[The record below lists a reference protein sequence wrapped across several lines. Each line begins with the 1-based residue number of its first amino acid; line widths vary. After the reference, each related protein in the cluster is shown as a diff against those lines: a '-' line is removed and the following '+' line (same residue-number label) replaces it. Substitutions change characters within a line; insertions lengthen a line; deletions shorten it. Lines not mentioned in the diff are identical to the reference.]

1 MKQVL
6 FLFSYALF
14 SLLSSFP
21 LTAQE
26 TRHQFGLG
34 LTRSF
39 LPVNKMLIGQVGI
52 EQIPQATIWLDYN
65 KSIRSSKKGLRWG
78 ASASVNYEKFF
89 YTIDQPLPYFT
100 PTREW
105 FIFLAGG
112 IKNVE
117 VYGYLGKQFE
127 LYRSEKWRIRLFS
140 RLGPVFH
147 INPYPNYIEASSNLR
162 DNGSSSFRLYEIDFS
177 RPNWYVPY
185 LRGLVSLDF
194 VKRYKS
200 GLEIGIAP
208 QVSFAAFSN
217 EDAVFLTVLDDPA
230 YRSLGT
236 FKMKRGFYG
245 INLVIAK

>member
-1 MKQVL
+1 MKPG
-6 FLFSYALF
+6 FLLLPLTLLL
-14 SLLSSFP
+14 LLSSFA
-21 LTAQE
+21 LFAQQ
-26 TRHQFGLG
+26 THRQFGLG

-39 LPVNKMLIGQVGI
+39 LPVNKMLIGRVGI
-52 EQIPQATIWLDYN
+52 EQIPQATLWFDYN

>member
-1 MKQVL
+1 MKQFCFLFPL
-6 FLFSYALF
+6 FLLIP
-14 SLLSSFP
+14 LSSFT
-21 LTAQE
+21 LQAQE
-26 TRHQFGLG
+26 NRHQFGLG

-39 LPVNKMLIGQVGI
+39 LPVNNLLIGRVGLK
-52 EQIPQATIWLDYN
+52 QIPQATIWLDYN
-65 KSIRSSKKGLRWG
+65 KSIRSSKMGLRWG
-78 ASASVNYEKFF
+78 AAASINYEKFF

-117 VYGYLGKQFE
+117 VYGYLGKQFKV
-127 LYRSEKWRIRLFS
+127 YQSEKLRLSIFS

-147 INPYPNYIEASSNLR
+147 INPYPSYTEASSNLR

-177 RPNWYVPY
+177 RPEWYVPY
-185 LRGLVSLDF
+185 LRGVVSLDL
-194 VKRYKS
+194 VKRFKS
-200 GLEIGIAP
+200 GLEVGIAP

-217 EDAVFLTVLDDPA
+217 DDAVFLTILDDPA

-236 FKMKRGFYG
+236 FKVNRGFYG

>member
-1 MKQVL
+1 M
-6 FLFSYALF
+6 
-14 SLLSSFP
+14 
-21 LTAQE
+21 
-26 TRHQFGLG
+26 
-34 LTRSF
+34 
-39 LPVNKMLIGQVGI
+39 
-52 EQIPQATIWLDYN
+52 
-65 KSIRSSKKGLRWG
+65 
-78 ASASVNYEKFF
+78 
-89 YTIDQPLPYFT
+89 
-100 PTREW
+100 
-105 FIFLAGG
+105 
-112 IKNVE
+112 
-117 VYGYLGKQFE
+117 
-127 LYRSEKWRIRLFS
+127 
-140 RLGPVFH
+140 FH